1 MHGDPDK
8 GPGMLVMPRR
18 HGFNR
23 FRSVSW
29 VALSVERNLLAVP
42 QDVQLRRLPS
52 RDVNENIAAARFRR
66 DEAKIITV
74 ENFTVPMAFLWPFG
88 NCYQW

>member
-8 GPGMLVMPRR
+8 GPAMLVMPRR

-29 VALSVERNLLAVP
+29 ARSVSNETFW
-42 QDVQLRRLPS
+42 PS
-52 RDVNENIAAARFRR
+52 RKMSSSDACQAE
-66 DEAKIITV
+66 T
-74 ENFTVPMAFLWPFG
+74 
-88 NCYQW
+88 